1 MKKEVFIKLLRLA
14 NQGMFL
20 YKDKLY
26 QQHDGVSMGSPLAPT
41 LANFFLAHIE
51 NKLLGKQLDFHPK
64 LYSRYVDDIFAVFD
78 NSDHCTKFL
87 DLLNSQH
94 NNIKFTV
101 ELPSDTIPFLD
112 VEIRLNETG
121 IDTWVYR
128 KPTNTNL
135 ILNFNA
141 LCPTKWKSGLI
152 LCFLNRAKRIC
163 SSDFLFDKE
172 VSMLKKMFLNNGYPS
187 SFFDKILASFQ
198 SSSKFSQNISF
209 ENSFCIPYLGKKS
222 HHFANRLSALIKNK
236 YNLKISPIYKTFKVV
251 NYFQL
256 KSKTPVALCS
266 NVVYKFSCSCDTNKT
281 YIGMSS
287 RHLITRVREHLN
299 FKSLQDSAVKDHI
312 LSCEKCS
319 NNRSDENNFVIIRK
333 CKSEF
338 CSKIHEAL
346 LIKKLSPKLNRQMF
360 ANGAS
365 YLLNIF

>member
-1 MKKEVFIKLLRLA
+1 
-14 NQGMFL
+14 
-20 YKDKLY
+20 
-26 QQHDGVSMGSPLAPT
+26 
-41 LANFFLAHIE
+41 
-51 NKLLGKQLDFHPK
+51 
-64 LYSRYVDDIFAVFD
+64 
-78 NSDHCTKFL
+78 
-87 DLLNSQH
+87 
-94 NNIKFTV
+94 
-101 ELPSDTIPFLD
+101 
-112 VEIRLNETG
+112 
-121 IDTWVYR
+121 
-128 KPTNTNL
+128 
-135 ILNFNA
+135 
-141 LCPTKWKSGLI
+141 
-152 LCFLNRAKRIC
+152 
-163 SSDFLFDKE
+163 
-172 VSMLKKMFLNNGYPS
+172 MFLNNGYPS

-198 SSSKFSQNISF
+198 SSNKFSQNISF
-209 ENSFCIPYLGKKS
+209 ENSFCIPYLGKES

-338 CSKIHEAL
+338 CSKKHKIYCEKKMKTKNGLYVYIKSSFRISRMKFFWSLFSFRNKFVKQFAISKDRFFKLRHENFL
-346 LIKKLSPKLNRQMF
+346 GEKSHLCKFQTLELS
-360 ANGAS
+360 
-365 YLLNIF
+365 